1 MSGVASAGWNLAN
14 IFDGV
19 AARVPKDRP
28 AIVHGDQVVGWGELD
43 ARSNRAARAFLAA
56 GHTAGERVGF
66 LSRNH
71 PGYIEGFVACLK
83 SRLIHVNL
91 NYRYT
96 VDELA
101 GVLEDAGATAL
112 LYQEEF
118 APLVAT
124 LIERLPALR
133 SRICLDGD
141 GHGEATANF
150 QAWAAQ
156 GDASPLDNTA
166 REERD
171 PLLLYTGGT
180 TGRPKGV
187 IWPGHQYRACQL
199 ESPLVQQ
206 RPADLPA
213 HLDLV
218 AANPTPG
225 RVLPAC
231 PLMHGA
237 GISSTLAELLNGG
250 TALLLANHRFDPHEL
265 WQLAERERATRVL
278 IVGDVFARPML
289 AALDEQP
296 GRYDLSSLK
305 VISSAGLMWSEEVKA
320 GLLRHMPWLVLA
332 DIYGASEAAGLG
344 YAITTKDRAT
354 PTGRFEPGPRTV
366 MVGDDGRIVPAG
378 QEGEGWL
385 ARGEPLPEG
394 YFGDP
399 KKTAEVFRHIDGER
413 YSVPGDRVRR
423 HADGSMQL
431 LGRGSL
437 VINSG
442 GEKIYVEEVEEALK
456 RLPGVQDVLVV
467 GVPDVR
473 WGSAIVAL
481 LRTDT
486 PPDAQALR
494 AGLAPHLAGYKMPK
508 HFLAVNQLP
517 RADSGKG
524 DYKAAR
530 ALAEQLLETT

>member
-1 MSGVASAGWNLAN
+1 MSGWNLAN

-19 AARVPKDRP
+19 AARVPADRA
-28 AIVHGDQVVGWGELD
+28 AIVHGDTVVSWGELN
-43 ARSNRAARAFLAA
+43 ARSNRAARGFLST

-112 LYQEEF
+112 LYQQEF

-124 LIERLPALR
+124 LLERLPALR
-133 SRICLDGD
+133 SRICLDGI
-141 GHGEATANF
+141 GEGEATAHF

-166 REERD
+166 RDERD

-187 IWPGHQYRACQL
+187 IWPGHHYRACQL

-206 RPADLPA
+206 RPANLA
-213 HLDLV
+213 EHLELV
-218 AANPTPG
+218 AANAKPG

-366 MVGDDGRIVPAG
+366 MVGDDGRLVPAG

-399 KKTAEVFRHIDGER
+399 KKTAEVFRSIDGER
-413 YSVPGDRVRR
+413 YAVPGDRVRR

-456 RLPGVQDVLVV
+456 RLPGVHDVLVV
-467 GVPDVR
+467 GVPDAR

-481 LRTDT
+481 LRTDGT

-494 AGLAPHLAGYKMPK
+494 AGLSPHLAGYKMPK
-508 HFLAVNQLP
+508 HFLTVDHLP

-524 DYKAAR
+524 DYRAAR
-530 ALAEQLLETT
+530 ALAEQRLLETTP

>member
-1 MSGVASAGWNLAN
+1 MNAVAAPGWNLAN

-19 AARVPKDRP
+19 AACVPSDRP
-28 AIVHGDQVVGWGELD
+28 AIVQGDKTVSWGELD
-43 ARSNRAARAFLAA
+43 ARSNRVARALLAA
-56 GHTAGERVGF
+56 GHEAGERVGF

-96 VDELA
+96 VDEVA

-118 APLVAT
+118 APLVA
-124 LIERLPALR
+124 LLAARMPSLR
-133 SRICLDGD
+133 SRICLDGE
-141 GHGEATANF
+141 GQGEATASF
-150 QAWAAQ
+150 QAMAAV
-156 GDASPLDNTA
+156 GDASPLTLPRD
-166 REERD
+166 ERD

-187 IWPGHQYRACQL
+187 IWPGNHYRACQL
-199 ESPLVQQ
+199 ESPLVQR
-206 RPADLPA
+206 RPADLRE

-218 AANPTPG
+218 AGNAAPG

-250 TALLLANHRFDPHEL
+250 TALLLAHRSFDPHEL
-265 WQLAERERATRVL
+265 WQLAERERATRIL

-289 AALDEQP
+289 AALDAQP
-296 GRYDLSSLK
+296 GRYDLSALK
-305 VISSAGLMWSEEVKA
+305 VISSAGLIWSEEIKA
-320 GLLRHMPWLVLA
+320 GLLRHLPSVVLA

-354 PTGRFEPGPRTV
+354 PTGRFEPGPHTV

-378 QEGEGWL
+378 HEGEGWL

-399 KKTAEVFRHIDGER
+399 KKTAEVFRTIDGAR
-413 YSVPGDRVRR
+413 YALPGDRVRR
-423 HADGSMQL
+423 HQDGSMQL

-456 RLPGVQDVLVV
+456 RLPGVDDVLVV
-467 GVPDVR
+467 GVPDER
-473 WGSAIVAL
+473 WGNVIVAL
-481 LRTDT
+481 LRTQGSAV
-486 PPDAQALR
+486 DAQTLR
-494 AGLAPHLAGYKMPK
+494 SGLAPHLAGYKMPK
-508 HFLAVNQLP
+508 HFLAVAHLP

-524 DYKAAR
+524 DYRAAR
-530 ALAEQLLETT
+530 ALAEQLLAAP